1 MPHAFIWAKKL
12 LTSPIAGGW
21 ESEVNT
27 LNLRFRAGCGTADRA
42 CALLACL
49 LAWHGWL
56 VGALGRRAHGL
67 PTACHCGYRTTH
79 AAGRSR
85 SIFIRPTYSCTTRA
99 TCTVCCTCMPVSTAR
114 HWRCH
119 PQSVGGTHVGRN
131 GRRRMTE
138 STRTAG
144 SRRMIVRKGSRA
156 AGKSHAHQRTHLTR
170 RVEFKNS

>member
-1 MPHAFIWAKKL
+1 MIDGLSMPHAFMWAKKL
-12 LTSPIAGGW
+12 LASPIAGGW
-21 ESEVNT
+21 ESEGNT

-56 VGALGRRAHGL
+56 VGALGRRADGL

-85 SIFIRPTYSCTTRA
+85 SIFIRPTYSCTTWA
-99 TCTVCCTCMPVSTAR
+99 TCIHSETLTD
-114 HWRCH
+114 WRCH

-156 AGKSHAHQRTHLTR
+156 SVKVTHTNAHSSCSA
-170 RVEFKNS
+170 E